1 MTPFPASAIITPVIF
16 PSVDFPRPAVS
27 EVQTFDPNLFFGNWT
42 MVALAAIVALVAIGG
57 MFLASRILS
66 SRRPNPTKLSTYECG
81 IVPARFS
88 WSNINLRFYI
98 FAILFLIFDVEAV
111 FLFPWAVIFLEQRD
125 LGNAIPFYAM
135 LLFLG
140 VLFFAIIYG
149 WRKGV
154 LEWQK

>member
-1 MTPFPASAIITPVIF
+1 MLQFVNVTLQAFDVDAFSANWA
-16 PSVDFPRPAVS
+16 AVAIS
-27 EVQTFDPNLFFGNWT
+27 
-42 MVALAAIVALVAIGG
+42 AIVAVVAIGG
-57 MFLASRILS
+57 MFMTSRMIS
-66 SRRPNPTKLSTYECG
+66 SRKHSEVKLTPYECG
-81 IVPARFS
+81 IPATPFS

-111 FLFPWAVIFLEQRD
+111 FLFPWAVIFLEQKA
-125 LGNAIPFYAM
+125 LGNSVPFYAM

-140 VLFFAIIYG
+140 VLFFAIIYA

>member
-1 MTPFPASAIITPVIF
+1 
-16 PSVDFPRPAVS
+16 
-27 EVQTFDPNLFFGNWT
+27 
-42 MVALAAIVALVAIGG
+42 MVALSAIVAVVAIGG
-57 MFLASRILS
+57 MFAASRILS
-66 SRRPNPTKLSTYECG
+66 SRRPSPVKLTTYECG
-81 IVPARFS
+81 IVPSRYS

-111 FLFPWAVIFLEQRD
+111 FLFPWAVVFLEQRD

-135 LLFLG
+135 ILFLA